1 MLKTIAAA
9 ICGAVVCGSGT
20 AFAQVPTMWQD
31 KIFVNISF
39 GGTTGS
45 KDATQQFSFPYL
57 DETATLDISTPVKGG
72 GLFDFTAGAMVYE
85 NWAAGI
91 SWSRHS
97 ANSNAT
103 FNGSIPDTIFPDAPR
118 VVTGSIPDM
127 AHTENWFA
135 FLGGYLL
142 PKLPKR
148 SYLPDFT
155 ERMDI
160 MVLAGP
166 VRAGVKHEVV
176 SAATVTEGAN
186 GPEVTV
192 DRQVINKGFWGVQVG
207 VDARY
212 MFTTNIGAGGF
223 LRFSGASGDV
233 TEGLNLDL
241 GGFQVGA
248 GIRFKF

>member
-1 MLKTIAAA
+1 MVKTIAAA

-45 KDATQQFSFPYL
+45 KDATQQFNFPYL

-103 FNGSIPDTIFPDAPR
+103 FTGSIPDTIFPDNSR
-118 VVTGSIPDM
+118 VVAGELTDM
-127 AHTENWFA
+127 VHKENWFA
-135 FLGGYLL
+135 LLGAYLL
-142 PKLPKR
+142 PKLPGMPK
-148 SYLPDFT
+148 FM
-155 ERMDI
+155 ENVDI
-160 MVLAGP
+160 MVFAGP
-166 VRAGVKHEVV
+166 VRAGVEHEIV
-176 SAATVTEGAN
+176 SNVTVTESPS
-186 GPEVTV
+186 GPVVTA
-192 DRQVINKGFWGVQVG
+192 DRQVVDKGFWGIQVG
-207 VDARY
+207 ADFRY
-212 MFTTNIGAGGF
+212 MFTKNIGAGGF
-223 LRFSGASGDV
+223 LRFSGASGDISEFV
-233 TEGLNLDL
+233 NLDL
-241 GGFQVGA
+241 GGFQGGA
-248 GIRFKF
+248 GVRFKF